1 MDAVFLELL
10 NRSIAAG
17 WLILAVVLL
26 RLLLNRAPKNL
37 RCLLWAFVPVRMLL
51 PARIKSPLSLIP
63 SARTL
68 PPQELINDLPSIHS
82 GIPVLDQSVN
92 GSFSQAMAPSVENSV
107 NPLQIWTHIWA
118 WIWLLGFCA
127 MLLYALFSDW
137 RLRRLVADSLPLRD
151 NIRLSE
157 RLSSPFVLGI
167 ARPKIYLPYGLD
179 EDTMALVLAHEQGHI
194 LRHDHWFKPLGFLF
208 LSFCWFHPLFWLAF
222 LLYSRDIELACDE
235 FVLRQLG
242 PGAKKLYS
250 NALLTCSA
258 SRSAVTPC
266 PLAFGESDVK
276 TRIRSI
282 LRYQKPTRWML
293 LVSGLACLVLAL
305 CFLTDPPDTAAANL
319 PPEYSDDIV
328 AGVPDDR
335 ADLSPFE
342 AELLHSEAEP
352 AYSEFS
358 LFGYGISYDAPLL
371 VLPEAEATLTNSE
384 IHFTWDNNMGLLRH
398 KELWFDEEK
407 QEVLVAHWI
416 TDLNTMDPEYAQGLW
431 QYPSYDWAQQ
441 VQEYSFSL
449 YDTLVYLRY
458 YTAGPPSL
466 DLPSVASGA
475 SFRSPQRLA
484 AEQYGQSYPTMLLA
498 LMRYEIHGTYSPISR
513 EELSAQ
519 EKNLSLI
526 SLPPESTDLTREWE
540 PLYIMGRET
549 GLPRVTRIWYNAESG
564 SALFA
569 SQRRN
574 PESTD
579 TPMSMSYNRS
589 ITSAFLDCA
598 CFMAESRGTIDGYDV
613 VMRFYSFDP
622 NYDPENCRPFMEHP
636 ELIPISLP

>member
-1 MDAVFLELL
+1 MDAFFLELL

-17 WLILAVVLL
+17 WLILAIVLL

-51 PARIKSPLSLIP
+51 PSRIKSPFSLVP

-82 GIPVLDQSVN
+82 GIPALDQSVN
-92 GSFSQAMAPSVENSV
+92 GSFSQAIAPTVGNSV
-107 NPLQIWTHIWA
+107 NPLQIWTHIWS
-118 WIWLLGFCA
+118 WIWLLGFGA
-127 MLLYALFSDW
+127 MLLYTLYSYW

-157 RLSSPFVLGI
+157 QLSSPFVLGI
-167 ARPKIYLPYGLD
+167 TRPRIYLPYGLD
-179 EDTMALVLAHEQGHI
+179 EDTIALVLAHEQGHI
-194 LRHDHWFKPLGFLF
+194 LRHDHWFKPLGFL
-208 LSFCWFHPLFWLAF
+208 LLAFCWFHPLFWLAF

-242 PGAKKLYS
+242 PSAKKPYS
-250 NALLTCSA
+250 NALLKCSVTH
-258 SRSAVTPC
+258 SAVTPC

-276 TRIRSI
+276 TRILSI
-282 LRYQKPTRWML
+282 LRYRKPTRWML

-319 PPEYSDDIV
+319 PPKYSDD
-328 AGVPDDR
+328 AEADDPDDR
-335 ADLSPFE
+335 ADMSPFE
-342 AELLHSEAEP
+342 AELLHREAEP
-352 AYSEFS
+352 AYGEFS

-371 VLPEAEATLTNSE
+371 VLPEADVALTNSG

-407 QEVLVAHWI
+407 QEALVARWV
-416 TDLNTMDPEYAQGLW
+416 TDLNTMDPEYSEGLW

-441 VQEYSFSL
+441 IQEYSFSL
-449 YDTLVYLRY
+449 SNTLVYLRY
-458 YTAGPPSL
+458 YTVGTPSL
-466 DLPSVASGA
+466 DLSSIASGA
-475 SFRSPQRLA
+475 SFFSPLRLA
-484 AEQYGQSYPTMLLA
+484 AEQYGESYPTMLLA

-513 EELSAQ
+513 EELAAHG
-519 EKNLSLI
+519 KVLSLI
-526 SLPPESTDLTREWE
+526 SLPSNISDFTQEWE
-540 PLYIMGRET
+540 PLYRMAQET
-549 GLPRVTRIWYNAESG
+549 DLPRVARIWYNTENG

-574 PESTD
+574 PEGKD

-589 ITSAFLDCA
+589 KNAAFLDCA
-598 CFMAESRGTIDGYDV
+598 CFMAESRGTVDGYDI

-636 ELIPISLP
+636 ELLPISLP